1 MVVWEEYMVEITT
14 KCKDYEIE
22 AQKARTLIALK
33 KLIMIAPAILLVA
46 LGIALTVVCDNFAL
60 LIISALGIIYVPI
73 ILLVLKN
80 IFDGLVKTIKQKYV
94 DFYAITNNEMQ
105 TAIKK
110 DNKGYSSLI
119 GTNNVLYCRCE
130 NGLMKYVSSSFVSEQ
145 LSYKE
150 MSVQKFAQ
158 FLKLDFG
165 ELVIPVDDID
175 HYRENEI
182 VCTYGEQV
190 FRIEFADNKTMD
202 AYIPKKEF
210 YYQSSKKD

>member
-1 MVVWEEYMVEITT
+1 
-14 KCKDYEIE
+14 
-22 AQKARTLIALK
+22 
-33 KLIMIAPAILLVA
+33 
-46 LGIALTVVCDNFAL
+46 
-60 LIISALGIIYVPI
+60 
-73 ILLVLKN
+73 
-80 IFDGLVKTIKQKYV
+80 
-94 DFYAITNNEMQ
+94 
-105 TAIKK
+105 
-110 DNKGYSSLI
+110 
-119 GTNNVLYCRCE
+119 
-130 NGLMKYVSSSFVSEQ
+130 MKYVSASFVSKQ

-190 FRIEFADNKTMD
+190 FRMEFADNKTMD

>member
-1 MVVWEEYMVEITT
+1 MVEITT

-33 KLIMIAPAILLVA
+33 KLIMIAPTILLVA

-94 DFYAITNNEMQ
+94 DYYAITNNEME
-105 TAIKK
+105 TSIKK
-110 DNKGYSSLI
+110 DNKGYLNVV
-119 GTNNVLYCRCE
+119 GANNRLYCRCE
-130 NGLMKYVSSSFVSEQ
+130 NGLMKYVSASFVSQQ
-145 LSYKE
+145 LTYKE
-150 MSVQKFAQ
+150 MSVQSFAQ
-158 FLKLDFG
+158 FLKFDFG

-190 FRIEFADNKTMD
+190 FRMEFADNKTMD
-202 AYIPKKEF
+202 TYIPKKEF